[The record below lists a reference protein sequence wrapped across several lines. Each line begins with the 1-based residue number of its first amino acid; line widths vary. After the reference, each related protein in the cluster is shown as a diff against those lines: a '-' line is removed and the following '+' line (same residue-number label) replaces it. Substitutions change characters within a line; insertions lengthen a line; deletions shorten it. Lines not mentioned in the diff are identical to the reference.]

1 MLKKKI
7 LTYLFII
14 TILSPNNSFSEIK
27 EKILVNVDNEII
39 TSYDLKNQIKTII
52 ILSNKEINQNN
63 IDKTKKVALNNLVNL
78 MIKKIEV
85 NKFDIQI
92 KDNSVSNYLNT
103 VSNGDIDNLKKIFL
117 INNFN
122 FESYRN
128 NIEIELRWQK
138 LIVSKFRN
146 KIIIDDQE
154 IQNLINQASNEKKSL
169 NEYKLSKIEIIFNDK
184 NDLKYEI
191 ENIKN
196 EINKYGFEDTA
207 LRLKV
212 SNSQINKG
220 EIDWINEKALSKT
233 ILDAIKNLEK
243 NEISK
248 PIIISNSVLFLKVK
262 DIKKS
267 NLDKLNLKELK
278 KNIVDQKTNELLS
291 SYSKSHLSKLRN
303 VSLINYR

>member
-1 MLKKKI
+1 M
-7 LTYLFII
+7 
-14 TILSPNNSFSEIK
+14 
-27 EKILVNVDNEII
+27 
-39 TSYDLKNQIKTII
+39 KNQIKTII

-117 INNFN
+117 INNLN

-243 NEISK
+243 NEIS
-248 PIIISNSVLFLKVK
+248 NQL
-262 DIKKS
+262 
-267 NLDKLNLKELK
+267 
-278 KNIVDQKTNELLS
+278 
-291 SYSKSHLSKLRN
+291 
-303 VSLINYR
+303 

>member
-117 INNFN
+117 INNLN

-267 NLDKLNLKELK
+267 NLGKLNLKELK

>member
-52 ILSNKEINQNN
+52 ILSNKEINKNN

-117 INNFN
+117 INNLN

-207 LRLKV
+207 L
-212 SNSQINKG
+212 
-220 EIDWINEKALSKT
+220 D
-233 ILDAIKNLEK
+233 
-243 NEISK
+243 
-248 PIIISNSVLFLKVK
+248 
-262 DIKKS
+262 
-267 NLDKLNLKELK
+267 
-278 KNIVDQKTNELLS
+278 
-291 SYSKSHLSKLRN
+291 
-303 VSLINYR
+303 

>member
-63 IDKTKKVALNNLVNL
+63 IYKTKKVALNNLVNL

-117 INNFN
+117 INNLN

-267 NLDKLNLKELK
+267 NLGKLNLKELK

>member
-1 MLKKKI
+1 M
-7 LTYLFII
+7 FII

-117 INNFN
+117 INNLN

-191 ENIKN
+191 ANIKN

-212 SNSQINKG
+212 SNSQINKS

>member
-117 INNFN
+117 INNLN

-267 NLDKLNLKELK
+267 NLGKLNLKKLK

>member
-117 INNFN
+117 INNLN